1 MLIDQT
7 SMISPIAV
15 SNHTSHVSRDAGV
28 GLVGIVQELSDVDGK
43 APRLNTASR
52 WSADHVY
59 IVSCELY
66 ACTTRVERYFETK
79 TDRH

>member
-1 MLIDQT
+1 
-7 SMISPIAV
+7 MISLIAV
-15 SNHTSHVSRDAGV
+15 SYHTCHVSRDAGV

-43 APRLNTASR
+43 ASRLNAASR

-66 ACTTRVERYFETK
+66 ACKTGVEMHFETK